1 MNELRK
7 FFTHQLFSR
16 LVYNDANTVR
26 IVEDD
31 KDVYLIVFTRS
42 LQFTVI
48 RYRPNKGRY
57 FSSRKVMIEQMDLT
71 LMNGVDGLN
80 FTIAEVESEEEVL
93 NILESLIDP
102 KVNQTIP
109 IHDMD
114 GFEILAWSK
123 AGLRSWNRYH
133 TGEASY
139 FTRSSK
145 VALPE
150 WRIGCYHISRDNAF
164 VSGIVALFSMVAESI
179 SVQYYLEQTE
189 PELPDELDRF
199 DMIYTILSEYN
210 DRSRLYLPDSIILEV
225 TSMLERVIA
234 EDE

>member
-7 FFTHQLFSR
+7 FFKHQLFSR

-26 IVEDD
+26 IIEDHG
-31 KDVYLIVFTRS
+31 DVYLIVFTRS

-48 RYRPNKGRY
+48 RYRPKGRH

-71 LMNGVDGLN
+71 LINDIDGLN
-80 FTIAEVESEEEVL
+80 FTVADVGSEEEVL
-93 NILESLIDP
+93 DILESLIDP
-102 KVNQTIP
+102 KVNQTMP

-114 GFEILAWSK
+114 GFELLAWSK

-133 TGEASY
+133 NGETPY

-150 WRIGCYHISRDNAF
+150 WRIGCYYISRDNTF

-179 SVQYYLEQTE
+179 SVQYYLEHPE

-225 TSMLERVIA
+225 TSMLERMIA

>member
-7 FFTHQLFSR
+7 YFTHQLFSR
-16 LVYNDANTVR
+16 LVYSDANTVH
-26 IVEDD
+26 IIEDGN
-31 KDVYLIVFTRS
+31 DVYIIIFTRS

-48 RYRPNKGRY
+48 RYRPKGRY
-57 FSSRKVMIEQMDLT
+57 FSSRKVMIEQMDLMT
-71 LMNGVDGLN
+71 ANAVDGLI
-80 FTIAEVESEEEVL
+80 FTIADVESDEEVL

-102 KVNQTIP
+102 KINITLP

-123 AGLRSWNRYH
+123 AGLRSWNRYCNN
-133 TGEASY
+133 EASCY
-139 FTRSSK
+139 TRSSK

-150 WRIGCYHISRDNAF
+150 WRIGCYHISRDNSF

-179 SVQYYLEQTE
+179 SVQYYLEHTE
-189 PELPDELDRF
+189 PELPNELDKF
-199 DMIYTILSEYN
+199 DEIYDILSTYN
-210 DRSRLYLPDSIILEV
+210 DRSRLYLPESITLEI
-225 TSMLERVIA
+225 TAMLERMIS

>member
-7 FFTHQLFSR
+7 YFTHQLFSR
-16 LVYNDANTVR
+16 LVYSDANTVH
-26 IVEDD
+26 IIEDGN
-31 KDVYLIVFTRS
+31 DVYIIIFTRS

-48 RYRPNKGRY
+48 RYRPKGRY
-57 FSSRKVMIEQMDLT
+57 FSSRKVMIEQMDLMT
-71 LMNGVDGLN
+71 ANAVDGLI
-80 FTIAEVESEEEVL
+80 FTIADVESDEEVL

-102 KVNQTIP
+102 KINITLP

-123 AGLRSWNRYH
+123 AGLRSWNRYCNN
-133 TGEASY
+133 EASCY
-139 FTRSSK
+139 TRSSK

-150 WRIGCYHISRDNAF
+150 WRIECYHISRDNSF

-179 SVQYYLEQTE
+179 SVQYYLEHTE
-189 PELPDELDRF
+189 PELPNELDKF
-199 DMIYTILSEYN
+199 DEIYDILSTYN
-210 DRSRLYLPDSIILEV
+210 DRSRLYLPESITLEI
-225 TSMLERVIA
+225 TAMLERMIS